1 MELCR
6 ARSRAPAQRHTLA
19 RFPQRTEA
27 ISRVHFPTISPQ
39 FPQARPSTIRCHT
52 YWAMRLSTGEFMSSL
67 TSPCGWPARDAT
79 DPVSRGRLRGDTK
92 EP

>member
-27 ISRVHFPTISPQ
+27 ISRVHFPTISPG
-39 FPQARPSTIRCHT
+39 PPLHNP
-52 YWAMRLSTGEFMSSL
+52 LSHLLG
-67 TSPCGWPARDAT
+67 DAAEY
-79 DPVSRGRLRGDTK
+79 GRVH
-92 EP
+92 E